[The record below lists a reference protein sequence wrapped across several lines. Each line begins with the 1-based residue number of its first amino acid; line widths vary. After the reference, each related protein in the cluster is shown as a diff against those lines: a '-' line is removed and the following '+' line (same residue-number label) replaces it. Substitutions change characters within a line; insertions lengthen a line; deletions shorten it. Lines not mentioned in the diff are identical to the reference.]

1 MTAEYV
7 RYVTTLASDA
17 SRASGRSVFLLDGD
31 FDDEATLTVT
41 QAEEPELVDGK
52 VAVEQWHL
60 ACSDA
65 SQQSYT
71 VRYLTPE
78 ETAEG
83 YDVFVRAEDGWQ
95 KADCSEFGSYLVF
108 TVAAAEADVAI
119 LPAAGISLALALG
132 CAAAVLVLLIVLV
145 VLCRRRA
152 KGRKRPAPAQ
162 AAQVPPVEPRPARK
176 KKRWVPV
183 LLVVLAVA
191 ALCAVVGV
199 KLAAVVDACGLLEEF
214 ASRTESVMTLTMDL
228 QLDDSLTTTEMEITH
243 TQVEG
248 QAVTCIQNSGIS
260 LYYANGAVIMENGRA
275 FQVSDLHPD
284 YSLLPQQAAKLF
296 GALSF
301 STSRSDGNVTCRL
314 TAEGDNARQLLEV
327 LLPEQ
332 ADYFS
337 DTQKLTVEL
346 TASKDELTSLTF
358 FSEGTMADDAKTSY
372 TLSGELRP
380 ESTGDELAIPDA
392 VKQTVL
398 SGSIEGEAPLSED
411 LFRLLSAWT
420 AMSRQDSFSADVQL
434 GVDCGPISL
443 GENLKYGQAL
453 VESSQIGCVRKNDL
467 SVYFSG
473 GVFCDQNATV
483 LTEQDEPLADRVRL
497 LETLKQVCLNG
508 EYDCT
513 DTGNGSWL
521 YTLTLDEAAM
531 EAVAYAAAPEMEA
544 LPVTLSSGSVQV
556 IVSSSAIRE
565 ISFSCTGGLEE
576 LEEVAPVTVSA
587 KLTFASDG
595 EFDIPTAVADR
606 LTQERMEENGQ

>member
-1 MTAEYV
+1 M
-7 RYVTTLASDA
+7 
-17 SRASGRSVFLLDGD
+17 
-31 FDDEATLTVT
+31 
-41 QAEEPELVDGK
+41 
-52 VAVEQWHL
+52 
-60 ACSDA
+60 
-65 SQQSYT
+65 
-71 VRYLTPE
+71 
-78 ETAEG
+78 
-83 YDVFVRAEDGWQ
+83 
-95 KADCSEFGSYLVF
+95 
-108 TVAAAEADVAI
+108 
-119 LPAAGISLALALG
+119 
-132 CAAAVLVLLIVLV
+132 
-145 VLCRRRA
+145 
-152 KGRKRPAPAQ
+152 
-162 AAQVPPVEPRPARK
+162 
-176 KKRWVPV
+176 
-183 LLVVLAVA
+183 
-191 ALCAVVGV
+191 
-199 KLAAVVDACGLLEEF
+199 VDACGLLEEF

-228 QLDDSLTTTEMEITH
+228 QLDDSLTTTEMEITR
-243 TQVEG
+243 TQMEG

-275 FQVSDLHPD
+275 FQVSGLHPD

-301 STSRSDGNVTCRL
+301 STSRSDGNVTCQL

-358 FSEGTMADDAKTSY
+358 FSEGTLADDAKTSY
-372 TLSGELRP
+372 TLSAELRP

-453 VESSQIGCVRKNDL
+453 VEGSQIGCVRKNDL

-513 DTGNGSWL
+513 DTGNSSWL